1 MASDQLNVKIV
12 VDASSLTT
20 GMSQASSTVTA
31 ASSQM
36 ATALKT
42 ADSAATRM
50 ALSLKASGLAA
61 TEAASALKNL
71 GFSAKESAASL
82 IAAGFAADEFEKKG
96 KGTTGAITGMDR
108 AMAMAS
114 GRIAGMGV
122 GAGMLGGALAR
133 IGAQSAALA
142 PVLAAAFP
150 ILLIGAF
157 IDILDKAWVKLREL
171 EMEGLLNAEAWQ
183 KINHE
188 SASADEAI
196 EKSIDHLKVKLVE
209 LTQGKLPALR
219 LEMRQIGD
227 GAVDMSGKMITLFD
241 NIGTQIQKEMPLF
254 DKVKEFINFMNSGAH
269 FILPNQGELAKAFGA
284 DLAKTLDEKGLA
296 AGIEKVGNQIRVVN
310 QELAATPNNKVL
322 QEYAD
327 QLIKVLALLEKR
339 RNEERLEGQVN
350 AAEQT
355 KELTKEQLH
364 AAEQALAYS
373 KAMERLKLMQEGVAL
388 SANSLA
394 IAQSKFG
401 EQISGEAIKRDTA
414 SFSERLNADIKFN
427 DDREADA
434 KQNALAEVVIEQKK
448 VQELQ
453 RIGTISEGEA
463 IRQLNQLEKQKRD
476 IELAYLDARAKD
488 VQGRLLTD
496 DAKAYAQDL
505 AEWSKLLSAKLKAEE
520 TYNLALQKSDDAA
533 ATARNKVWEKSFQTI
548 NQTFDRAITG
558 MISGQQRLSVAF
570 AQLGAKLI
578 ESIAGTLATMALKWA
593 EHFILVNVLQKSHI
607 AQEIADRIAGN
618 TTKHGVDAAS
628 NIATVTGDAAV
639 GAAATFASVLQALP
653 FPANV
658 AAAPGAAA
666 GMFAAIESFAP
677 IASAS
682 GGMVVPEDM
691 LSMVHKN
698 EMVLPAHIAQPLT
711 SAVKGGGLGGDSHV
725 HAHFTIHAV
734 DSSGFEKVLHE
745 NQDAIVATITKAMR
759 RKNL

>member
-12 VDASSLTT
+12 VDSSSLTT

-36 ATALKT
+36 ASALKT

-50 ALSLKASGLAA
+50 AISLKAGGLAA

-71 GFSAKESAASL
+71 GFSAAESASAMS
-82 IAAGFAADEFEKKG
+82 AAGFSANTLAAK
-96 KGTTGAITGMDR
+96 TTATATAMTGMDR

-122 GAGMLGGALAR
+122 GAGMLGGALGR

-150 ILLIGAF
+150 ILLVGAF
-157 IDILDKAWVKLREL
+157 IGILDQAWHKLREL
-171 EMEGLLNAEAWQ
+171 EMEGLANAEAWQ

-188 SASADEAI
+188 SAAADEAI
-196 EKSIDHLKVKLVE
+196 EKSIEHLKVKLTE
-209 LTQGKLPALR
+209 LTQGHLAALR
-219 LEMRQIGD
+219 MEMKQIGD
-227 GAVDMSGKMITLFD
+227 GSVEMAGKMMTLFD
-241 NIGTQIQKEMPLF
+241 NIGTQIQKEMPMF
-254 DKVKEFINFMNSGAH
+254 DKVKEFVNFVSSHGIIM
-269 FILPNQGELAKAFGA
+269 PNQGELAKAFGA
-284 DLAKTLDEKGLA
+284 DLAKTLDKDGLA
-296 AGIEKVGNQIRVVN
+296 AGIEKVGNQIRIVN
-310 QELAATPNNKVL
+310 EELAKTPNNKAL
-322 QEYAD
+322 AEYAD
-327 QLIKVLALLEKR
+327 QLIKVQALLEKR
-339 RNEERLEGQVN
+339 RNEERLQGEVN
-350 AAEQT
+350 TAEQT
-355 KELTKEQLH
+355 KELTKEQMH

-373 KAMERLKLMQEGVAL
+373 KALERLKLMQEGLAI
-388 SANSLA
+388 SGNSLA
-394 IAQSKFG
+394 LSQSKFG
-401 EQISGEAIKRDTA
+401 DQISGEAIKRDTA
-414 SFSERLNADIKFN
+414 SFSERLNAEIKFN

-434 KQNALAEVVIEQKK
+434 KQNALAEVAIEQKK

-463 IRQLNQLEKQKRD
+463 IRQLNDLEKKKRD

-488 VQGRLLTD
+488 IQARLLTD
-496 DAKAYAQDL
+496 DAKAYAADL
-505 AEWSKLLSAKLKAEE
+505 SEWSKLLSAKQKAEE
-520 TYNLALQKSDDAA
+520 QYNLALQKNDNAA

-570 AQLGAKLI
+570 AQLGARLI

-593 EHFILVNVLQKSHI
+593 EHYILVNILQKSHI

-618 TTKHGVDAAS
+618 TAKHAVDAAS
-628 NIATVTGDAAV
+628 NVATVTGDAAV
-639 GAAATFASVLQALP
+639 GAAATFASVLEALP

-666 GMFAAIESFAP
+666 AMFASIESFAP
-677 IASAS
+677 IASAA

-711 SAVKGGGLGGDSHV
+711 SAVKGGGGFGGESHV

-734 DSSGFEKVLHE
+734 DSSGFEKLLHA
-745 NQDAIVATITKAMR
+745 NQDAIVATITRAMR